1 MSLKIIEYAAYYR
14 LYLAREASRKLIVP
28 CGRLTKCIL
37 EAWDSKTVNVYLKTG
52 KVWQFEKEI

>member
-14 LYLAREASRKLIVP
+14 LYLAREASQKLIVP

-37 EAWDSKTVNVYLKTG
+37 EAWDSKTVNVYL
-52 KVWQFEKEI
+52 